1 MSREKIST
9 SLLRKEKMVVGGGV
23 YMLDDG
29 QKIGPL
35 FVATAAT
42 LTENNKARVYVYVEK
57 FDEVSSI
64 GRNDC
69 EIVVASILPY
79 LMVWQAR

>member
-1 MSREKIST
+1 
-9 SLLRKEKMVVGGGV
+9 MVVGGGL
-23 YMLDDG
+23 YMFDDG

-35 FVATAAT
+35 FVATEAA